1 MERAV
6 RPFGERGYQDM
17 TVTGEMV
24 IRRRGSAWSV
34 AVVASMVVH
43 IFVILL
49 LNQIPTAK
57 VRLVRRD
64 IVMTVDLLEPTP
76 PPEIPEES
84 PPEERG
90 EFREPPPTN
99 LLDMS
104 AVALPE
110 PGQDL
115 FNDLPE
121 PSLDITQEEILP
133 ATDPLSLPQDERDL
147 FTTDDK
153 LSALSLSDEFSL
165 SLPGDKPE
173 AGSRTGIVLREAST
187 DELAPRSNGPARRQ
201 RKVGYTTSQPV
212 ERTSGIQHERLRDA
226 GAARSLAQPRKGGLG
241 PPERPKAGR
250 SRKRLRLVEPPV
262 PTWVEEQGIETF
274 SKIRF
279 QILENGKIGTVELT
293 TSSGYRELDNLAIG
307 AVKKWLYE
315 PGLMEYRSVKINFKL
330 K

>member
-1 MERAV
+1 MVA
-6 RPFGERGYQDM
+6 
-17 TVTGEMV
+17 TGEMV
-24 IRRRGSAWSV
+24 IRRRGSSWST
-34 AVVASMVVH
+34 AVVASLVAH
-43 IFVILL
+43 ILLILL
-49 LNQIPTAK
+49 LNQIPTAR
-57 VRLVRRD
+57 VRLVQRD
-64 IVMTVDLLEPTP
+64 LIMTVDLMEPAT
-76 PPEIPEES
+76 PPEIPKEA

-90 EFREPPPTN
+90 ELREPPPTN

-115 FNDLPE
+115 FDDLPE
-121 PSLDITQEEILP
+121 PSLDLTQDELLP
-133 ATDPLSLPQDERDL
+133 TTDPLSLPQDERDL
-147 FTTDDK
+147 FTTDEK
-153 LSALSLSDEFSL
+153 LSALSLSDDFSL

-173 AGSRTGIVLREAST
+173 TGSKTGISLRET
-187 DELAPRSNGPARRQ
+187 DTDQLAPRSDGPARRQ
-201 RKVGYTTSQPV
+201 RKVGYATSQPV
-212 ERTSGIQHERLRDA
+212 ERTSGIKQERLRDA
-226 GAARSLAQPRKGGLG
+226 GAARSLAQPGKGSLG
-241 PPERPKAGR
+241 PPTRPKTGR